1 MIQLNGIH
9 LAKRTIMACSVA
21 FVVAFIAAGAYAEEP
36 RFLKETFPGGIKL
49 KEPVAFYDVSDL
61 YEYINGQAVFYFSY
75 QFSKLEHGYYEHDG
89 GAYYVDVYELGS
101 PLSAFGS
108 YRQQRE
114 EGAEP
119 LDVGTEGALTDYLA
133 VFCKDKFYVEIIPM
147 ESSSDD
153 AASMKAIAANV
164 AAAIPGSTAMPSE
177 LNLFPKNGLVAGSE
191 RYVDENLISYTFMGR
206 GLVAHYKLPGIDDDV
221 RVFIGMPDSEA
232 QATAIYDEYR
242 GKLQNPADVSLGDA
256 KAVSGGEQYRGT
268 TIVATWKNYIFGCL
282 DVKDAEKSTALL
294 NSVLDNLKR

>member
-1 MIQLNGIH
+1 MIQLTGTH
-9 LAKRTIMACSVA
+9 GTKRTILACVVALVVA
-21 FVVAFIAAGAYAEEP
+21 FVAAGAYAEEP

-49 KEPVAFYDVSDL
+49 KEPVAFYDASNL
-61 YEYINGQAVFYFSY
+61 YEYINGQAVFYLSY

-114 EGAEP
+114 EGAES
-119 LDVGTEGALTDYLA
+119 LNAGTEGALTDYLA
-133 VFCKDKFYVEIIPM
+133 VFCKDKYYVEIIPM

-153 AASMKAIAANV
+153 AASMKALAVNV

-177 LNLFPKNGLVAGSE
+177 LSLFPKEGLVAGSE

-206 GLVAHYKLPGIDDDV
+206 GLVAHYKFPGVDDDV
-221 RVFIGMPDSEA
+221 RIFIGMPDSEA

-242 GKLQNPADVSLGDA
+242 GKLQNPANVPLGDA
-256 KAVSGGEQYRGT
+256 KAVSGSEQYRGT
-268 TIVATWKNYIFGCL
+268 TMVATWKNYVFGCL
-282 DVKDAEKSTALL
+282 DVKDAGKATVLL
-294 NSVLDNLKR
+294 NQVLASLKR